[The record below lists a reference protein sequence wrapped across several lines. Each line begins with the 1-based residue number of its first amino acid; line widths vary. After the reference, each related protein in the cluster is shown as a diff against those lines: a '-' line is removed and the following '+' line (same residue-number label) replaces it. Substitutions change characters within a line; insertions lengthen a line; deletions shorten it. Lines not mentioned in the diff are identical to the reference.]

1 MKKIQIRNWQSVSLL
16 VSVGFLACVLAMT
29 ATSCGKESKLVVENS
44 LPFDRVEEMVEF
56 PVADLV
62 SQYPEGFVIVSGEG
76 AEVPYQLTYDG
87 KLIFK
92 ATVGA
97 NSTAEYIVRD
107 GKPAEVK
114 ASVFGRKF
122 PEHKDNMNWENEKAA
137 YVAYGPALQAAGER
151 GFGYDIWT
159 KSVDTL
165 VLEMRNK
172 LELEG
177 ISMHKDNGNGM
188 DAYIVS
194 STLGGGTAA
203 LLDSSGNIIYPWAWK
218 EEEVLDNG
226 PLRFT
231 VKLTYH
237 PAVVENDSN
246 VVETRVIT
254 LDSGSHLNRTE
265 VIYSGLT
272 TPRDVAAGI
281 VVHTQNP
288 EGYKLGAEQ
297 GWMSYRD
304 STEDTHNDNGVI
316 YLGVVAPGA
325 KFSYL
330 PIKEEARDAL
340 GHILAVKP
348 YGDSGFTYWWGSG
361 WSKGSMPDDWDA
373 YLEEC
378 ALKAESPLKVSL
390 K

>member
-1 MKKIQIRNWQSVSLL
+1 MNNLKTNQKKIS
-16 VSVGFLACVLAMT
+16 FLFITLGMALIGVCTILK
-29 ATSCGKESKLVVENS
+29 SCGQDSKLTVTNS
-44 LPFDRVEEMVEF
+44 LPFARVNEMVEF
-56 PVADLV
+56 PAAELQSKFPD
-62 SQYPEGFVIVSGEG
+62 GFFITDKDGNEI
-76 AEVPYQLTYDG
+76 PYQITYDG
-87 KLIFK
+87 KLIFQ
-92 ATVGA
+92 ATVA
-97 NSTAEYIVRD
+97 ASSSTDYSVNP
-107 GKPAEVK
+107 GKPTEVK
-114 ASVFGRKF
+114 PIVFGRRF
-122 PEHKDNMNWENEKAA
+122 PEHKDNMNWENDKAA

-203 LLDSSGNIIYPWAWK
+203 LLDSTGNIIYPWAWK

-231 VKLTYH
+231 VKLTYN
-237 PAVVENDSN
+237 PAVIGNDSN

-254 LDSGSHLNRTE
+254 LDAGAHLNRTE
-265 VIYSGLT
+265 VSYSGLGSQ
-272 TPRDVAAGI
+272 RDVAAGI

-288 EGYKLGAEQ
+288 EGYKLGGEK

-304 STEDTHNDNGVI
+304 STEDAHNDNGVI

-325 KFSYL
+325 EFRYL
-330 PIKEEARDAL
+330 PMKEEARDAL

-348 YGDSGFTYWWGSG
+348 YKDSGFTYWWGSG
-361 WSKGSMPDDWDA
+361 WSKGSMPEDWDA

-378 ALKAESPLKVSL
+378 ALKAESPMTVSL

>member
-1 MKKIQIRNWQSVSLL
+1 MTRNQKKISSLL
-16 VSVGFLACVLAMT
+16 AGFGMTIIGICSLITACNHD
-29 ATSCGKESKLVVENS
+29 SKLTVTNS
-44 LPFDRVEEMVEF
+44 LPFARVDEMVEF
-56 PVADLV
+56 EASDL
-62 SQYPEGFVIVSGEG
+62 QTKFPDGFIITDKEGR
-76 AEVPYQLTYDG
+76 EVPYQITYDG
-87 KLIFK
+87 KLIFQ
-92 ATVGA
+92 ATVAA
-97 NSTAEYIVRD
+97 NSSTDYSVRA

-114 ASVFGRKF
+114 PVVFGRRF
-122 PEHKDNMNWENEKAA
+122 TEHKDNMNWENDKAA

-165 VLEMRNK
+165 VLEMRNR

-203 LLDSSGNIIYPWAWK
+203 LLDSTGNIIYPWAWK
-218 EEEVLDNG
+218 EEQVLDNG

-231 VKLTYH
+231 VKLTYN
-237 PAVVENDSN
+237 PAIVGNDSN
-246 VVETRVIT
+246 VVETRLIT
-254 LDSGSHLNRTE
+254 LDAGSHLNRTE
-265 VIYSGLT
+265 VSFSGLNSQ
-272 TPRDVAAGI
+272 RNVAAGI

-288 EGYKLGAEQ
+288 EGYKLGGEK

-304 STEDTHNDNGVI
+304 STEDAHNDNGVI

-325 KFSYL
+325 DYRYL
-330 PIKEEARDAL
+330 PMKEEARDAL

-348 YGDSGFTYWWGSG
+348 YKDSGFTYWWGSG
-361 WSKGSMPDDWDA
+361 WSKGNMPEDWDA

-378 ALKAESPLKVSL
+378 ALKAESPMKVSL